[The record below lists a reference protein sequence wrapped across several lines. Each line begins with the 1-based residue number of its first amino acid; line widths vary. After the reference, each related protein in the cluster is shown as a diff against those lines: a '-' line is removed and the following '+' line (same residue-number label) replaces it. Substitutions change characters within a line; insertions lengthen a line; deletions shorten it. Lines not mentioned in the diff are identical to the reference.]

1 MKKSLLRTD
10 KEIIGIYN
18 RHVKVVYRACMA
30 YMKTKADTEDMVQS
44 TFINLIKYDVSFQ
57 SEEHEKAW
65 LIRTA
70 INLCKN
76 NLTHWWRKRE
86 NIADYENVSSEH
98 GFEIDDIFQEIMS
111 LPPRYKDVIYLYYY
125 EGYKTAEIAEMLN
138 KPSST
143 VRNHLYEARE
153 VLREKLGGV
162 FDE

>member
-10 KEIIGIYN
+10 KEIIEIYN
-18 RHVKVVYRACMA
+18 RHVKAVYRACLA
-30 YMKTKADTEDMVQS
+30 YMKTKADIEDMVQN
-44 TFINLIKYDVSFQ
+44 TFIGLIKYDGNFQ

-86 NIADYENVSSEH
+86 NIDDYENLSSEH
-98 GFEIDDIFQEIMS
+98 GFEIDDIFQEVMS

-125 EGYKTAEIAEMLN
+125 EGYNTAEIAEMLN

-143 VRNHLYEARE
+143 IRNHLHEARE
-153 VLREKLGGV
+153 ILREKLGGV